1 MIEAV
6 SAAPSLLHWLLA
18 DPTIM
23 LLVAG
28 ATQTVGSV
36 VEGVQAN
43 QTAKA
48 NAAIDEANAKQAGA
62 LGAQQEAAIRRD
74 NRRQTGETIAAFGG
88 NGITLSGSAKDYTLA
103 QQVELE
109 MKALDAR
116 YQSSEQ
122 ARAYRNSAKMTRY
135 QGKQA
140 QMAGFIGGAS
150 KLLSAGGQYLE
161 RTAPKG

>member
-1 MIEAV
+1 MG
-6 SAAPSLLHWLLA
+6 
-18 DPTIM
+18 
-23 LLVAG
+23 AG
-28 ATQTVGSV
+28 AFGHRSLDRIVDDRIAGSV
-36 VEGVQAN
+36 ENSDARNGSVGGREVDGRLFAGHG
-43 QTAKA
+43 
-48 NAAIDEANAKQAGA
+48 KQAGA

>member
-1 MIEAV
+1 MAEIALLAAGAV
-6 SAAPSLLHWLLA
+6 SA
-18 DPTIM
+18 
-23 LLVAG
+23 
-28 ATQTVGSV
+28 VGSV

-48 NAAIDEANAKQAGA
+48 NAKIDEANAHQTGA

-74 NRRQTGETIAAFGG
+74 NRRQVGEAIAAFVG
-88 NGITLSGSAKDYTLA
+88 NGITMSGSAKDYTLA
-103 QQVELE
+103 QQVERE

>member
-1 MIEAV
+1 MAEIALLAAGAV
-6 SAAPSLLHWLLA
+6 SA
-18 DPTIM
+18 
-23 LLVAG
+23 
-28 ATQTVGSV
+28 VGSV

-48 NAAIDEANAKQAGA
+48 NAKIDEANAHQTGA

-74 NRRQTGETIAAFGG
+74 NRRQVGEAIAAFGG
-88 NGITLSGSAKDYTLA
+88 NGITMSGSAKDYTLA

-122 ARAYRNSAKMTRY
+122 ARAYRNSAKMERF

-140 QMAGFIGGAS
+140 MTAGIIGAAS
-150 KLLSAGGQYLE
+150 KLLSAGGQYMAG
-161 RTAPKG
+161 RQTPKG